1 MQITRADELE
11 KVVRRVLYRH
21 RLLKQQL
28 FYNTRQRSIAY
39 ARHHFFAMAV
49 EEGFKPWEI
58 QRYCERYGWPVSPGA
73 ISYGIKKYKELAEN
87 DPLIEKLTKVRS
99 AEKQMINH
107 YEWKGKFKNNQ
118 SFDTKL
124 KHYDKVDDIN

>member
-73 ISYGIKKYKELAEN
+73 ISYGIKKHKELTEN
-87 DPLIEKLTKVRS
+87 NLLMAKQTKTEEAWV
-99 AEKQMINH
+99 NH

-124 KHYDKVDDIN
+124 KNYDKAGN